1 MAHGM
6 DDEAGRSDALLRL
19 LFSHGALHAG
29 EFVLRSGRT
38 ARYFVDFGTVH
49 SAASASAL
57 GANYAAA
64 IHHRIL
70 VDMVLSDTALRD
82 GRLPFVLFGPAYK
95 GIPLAVATAM
105 VLLTQYGCD
114 ADWAFNRKQPK
125 THGEGGALVGAPLA
139 DRRVLLLDDVFS
151 DGSAARDS
159 LVLVRE
165 QGGEPSGLLVG
176 FDRQEE
182 KASGSGEA
190 ADAESTTSAA
200 WQRETGLP
208 MWSLSNREALLAWL
222 RADAERAEES
232 AALLAAVSVPSEPR

>member
-1 MAHGM
+1 M
-6 DDEAGRSDALLRL
+6 
-19 LFSHGALHAG
+19 
-29 EFVLRSGRT
+29 
-38 ARYFVDFGTVH
+38 
-49 SAASASAL
+49 
-57 GANYAAA
+57 
-64 IHHRIL
+64 
-70 VDMVLSDTALRD
+70 
-82 GRLPFVLFGPAYK
+82 
-95 GIPLAVATAM
+95 
-105 VLLTQYGCD
+105 
-114 ADWAFNRKQPK
+114 
-125 THGEGGALVGAPLA
+125 
-139 DRRVLLLDDVFS
+139 LLLDDVFS